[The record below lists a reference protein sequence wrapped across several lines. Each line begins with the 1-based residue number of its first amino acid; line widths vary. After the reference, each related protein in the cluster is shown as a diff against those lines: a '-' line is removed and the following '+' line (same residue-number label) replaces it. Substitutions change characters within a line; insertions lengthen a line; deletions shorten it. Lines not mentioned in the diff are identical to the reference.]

1 MQWTV
6 EQWQQLVS
14 HVAYNRELGIE
25 FAELVPTG
33 IVLRLRYRSDLASSP
48 DGQTLTVS
56 FYDGHAFRSCGVLG
70 SLGMRQRFGAKPCLL
85 GDCQLHGLAHA

>member
-1 MQWTV
+1 MQWTT

-33 IVLRLRYRSDLASSP
+33 VVLRLRYRSDLASGP
-48 DGQTLTVS
+48 DGDT
-56 FYDGHAFRSCGVLG
+56 
-70 SLGMRQRFGAKPCLL
+70 
-85 GDCQLHGLAHA
+85 LHGGAIAAMVDGGIPLMLEVRRYVDAVRGGL